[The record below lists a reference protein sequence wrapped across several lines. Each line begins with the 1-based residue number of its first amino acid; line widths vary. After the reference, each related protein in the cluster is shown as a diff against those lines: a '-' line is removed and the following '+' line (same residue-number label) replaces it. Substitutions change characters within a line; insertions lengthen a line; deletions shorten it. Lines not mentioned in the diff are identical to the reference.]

1 MALNLDEFKAD
12 LLEIRDDLPVTFAF
26 NGTTYTGFAGQ
37 KTTRETLE
45 PGGFLDDLD
54 RNLNVPVFTATASG
68 SFTNSFRGPTPGLGD
83 TLVIVSDGTYRVDRT
98 ARSQDNLLLS
108 YGLNTTNR

>member
-1 MALNLDEFKAD
+1 MPLHLDRFKRD
-12 LLEIRDDLPVTFAF
+12 LLRMRDDLSVAFTF

-54 RNLNVPVFTATASG
+54 RNLTVPVFTATASG
-68 SFTNSFRGPTPGLGD
+68 SFTNTFQWPTPGLGD
-83 TLVIVSDGTYRVDRT
+83 TVVIVSDGTYRWSMRARRRT
-98 ARSQDNLLLS
+98 ECCSAT
-108 YGLNTTNR
+108 GW